1 MSAAQEHER
10 KEKNGRV
17 LIVDDAPENIRIL
30 GELLRDE
37 YTIMFA
43 RNGKDALR
51 LSKVAPQPDIILL
64 DVIMP
69 GMTGYEV
76 CERLKQNSVTQ
87 DIPVLFITAQK
98 DEKEE
103 AHGLSLGGVDY
114 ISKPFRASLVQTR
127 VNNQLELK
135 KHRDQLDFLVNE
147 RTKQLHLTQE
157 ATIES
162 MASLAEW
169 RDPETGLHI
178 KRTQKFVKVLA
189 EHMAQ
194 QEKYASELDEKTR
207 ELLYLSAPL
216 HDVGKVCIPDSIL
229 QKPGKLTEEEFE
241 IMKEHTVRGKIVL
254 SSTDTKLGSDS
265 FLSIARVVAY
275 SHHERWDGKGYPQ
288 GLAGEDIPLCA
299 RLMSVADVYDA
310 LTSRRVYKPAMPHEK
325 AKSIMMDGYGTQFDP
340 AVLDAFIANEVAF
353 IEIAEAYA
361 DRDEDLHAV

>member
-1 MSAAQEHER
+1 MTATATFETQ
-10 KEKNGRV
+10 EKNGRV

-30 GELLRDE
+30 GELLRDD

-51 LSKVAPQPDIILL
+51 LAKVSPQPDIILL

-69 GMTGYEV
+69 EMDGYEV
-76 CERLKQNSVTQ
+76 CDRLKKSPLTH

-135 KHRDQLDFLVNE
+135 KHRDDLDRLVNE
-147 RTKQLHLTQE
+147 RTKELRLTQE

-178 KRTQKFVKVLA
+178 KRTQKFVKILA
-189 EHMAQ
+189 DHMAG
-194 QEKYASELDEKTR
+194 QERFAAELDEKTR

-229 QKPGKLTEEEFE
+229 QKPGRLTEEEFE
-241 IMKEHTVRGKIVL
+241 IMKEHTVRGKAVL

-265 FLSIARVVAY
+265 FLSIARLVAHC
-275 SHHERWDGKGYPQ
+275 HHERWDGKGYPQ

-325 AKSIMMDGYGTQFDP
+325 AKSIMMEGYGTQFDP
-340 AVLDAFIANEVAF
+340 AVLDAFIENERTF
-353 IEIAEAYA
+353 IEIAEMYA
-361 DRDEDLHAV
+361 DKEEDLH